1 MIKGHQQSGFTL
13 VEILVALALVSI
25 ILFMAA
31 GNSFSTRKNLDEMSN
46 KIERISRF
54 SSDEAN
60 LKNQFVRLSIDLGA
74 EEQLLKLE
82 YSDNPALVLDPKE
95 EESESIKDKE
105 ESDKKEKEF
114 NKSFSNVQD
123 FDPAD
128 FELPVGVKFLAIAS
142 SLDNKLVKS
151 EIANIFFYPT
161 GEKDSALIL
170 LYTDDEIAVIK
181 LFAFTTDIKRE
192 YIRLENEVAG
202 DAEKIM
208 DLADGIFKEWLAE

>member
-74 EEQLLKLE
+74 EEQVLKLE
-82 YSDNPALVLDPKE
+82 YSDNPALILDPTE
-95 EESESIKDKE
+95 DSESIKDKE
-105 ESDKKEKEF
+105 ESDKKKKEF

-142 SLDNKLVKS
+142 SLDNKLVKN

-181 LFAFTTDIKRE
+181 LFAFTTEIKRE
-192 YIRLENEVAG
+192 YIRLEDEVAG
-202 DAEKIM
+202 DPEKIM